1 MKCPEQAHPQRQ
13 RVGSWLSGGVEGMEV
28 TVHGDR
34 VSFGG
39 DGMSW
44 ELEVMVAQ
52 HCECT
57 KTH

>member
-39 DGMSW
+39 DGMFW
-44 ELEVMVAQ
+44 N
-52 HCECT
+52 
-57 KTH
+57 